1 MDDRELLTILDNR
14 IDDHM
19 SDNQN
24 PLNYCLHNSFTSKF
38 KTCQLYEPNTQLPI
52 TVENKNLFLLHV
64 NIRSVNKNL
73 DKLNHDLL
81 QLLHYLPD
89 VICLSETKIKNL
101 PTTNITL
108 NGYHPIMHANSSSNS
123 GGVGVFVADNYA
135 VNIIGKNDLNSNCE
149 DIWMQIIDN
158 ITKNTFILGV
168 VYRHPGGD
176 VNSFITSFNE
186 KLLLLNSTSRSR
198 IYIVGDFNINAN
210 LTIYQIVLT
219 IILICFVA
227 MELICLSIY
236 PHV

>member
-1 MDDRELLTILDNR
+1 MDDRELLTIDNK

-24 PLNYCLHNSFTSKF
+24 PLNYCLHNSFTSEF
-38 KTCQLYEPNTQLPI
+38 KTCQLYEPSTQLSI

-64 NIRSVNKNL
+64 NIRSVNKNV
-73 DKLNHDLL
+73 DNVNHDLL
-81 QLLHYLPD
+81 HLFQHLPD

-101 PTTNITL
+101 PTTNIIL
-108 NGYHPIMHANSSSNS
+108 KGYHPIMHANSSYNS

-135 VNIIGKNDLNSNCE
+135 VNIIGKDDLNFNCE
-149 DIWMQIIDN
+149 NIWMQIIDN

-168 VYRHPGGD
+168 VYRYPGGD

-186 KLLLLNSTSRSR
+186 KLYCLTLRVDLGFILLEILT
-198 IYIVGDFNINAN
+198 IMLT
-210 LTIYQIVLT
+210 LTIYKIVLT
-219 IILICFVA
+219 IILICFLA
-227 MELICLSIY
+227 MELICVSIY

>member
-24 PLNYCLHNSFTSKF
+24 SLNYCLHNSFTSKF

-89 VICLSETKIKNL
+89 VVSLRLKLKTYQPVILPLTVTTLSCTQIRHLILVVSEFSLQT
-101 PTTNITL
+101 
-108 NGYHPIMHANSSSNS
+108 IMREH
-123 GGVGVFVADNYA
+123 
-135 VNIIGKNDLNSNCE
+135 
-149 DIWMQIIDN
+149 
-158 ITKNTFILGV
+158 
-168 VYRHPGGD
+168 
-176 VNSFITSFNE
+176 
-186 KLLLLNSTSRSR
+186 
-198 IYIVGDFNINAN
+198 
-210 LTIYQIVLT
+210 
-219 IILICFVA
+219 
-227 MELICLSIY
+227 
-236 PHV
+236 